1 MRPRPEITPASQISH
16 LVSRIQT
23 HNRAQGRIH
32 ERADVQQKEVEEK
45 LVAEAGR
52 HSNLV
57 AALRA
62 AAIEHSL
69 TGLRGHT
76 YEKAVDLGAT
86 AAVGLERAL
95 GHNIYPVCKRCLQ
108 ERNGE
113 SLLISNL
120 AKLRPANKSCAAD
133 LNLTATARRFVHRF
147 GELSGSQRPTCD
159 SNTEYTEPEENE
171 QRNSATTLPSRL
183 PKFAFDTPSSILHN
197 LWCNSNFSFA
207 ICFFQLVSSPL
218 FAATIDSV
226 P

>member
-1 MRPRPEITPASQISH
+1 
-16 LVSRIQT
+16 
-23 HNRAQGRIH
+23 
-32 ERADVQQKEVEEK
+32 VQQKKVEEK

-69 TGLRGHT
+69 AGLCGHT

-113 SLLISNL
+113 KSAESVVSRSLIREQV
-120 AKLRPANKSCAAD
+120 LRS
-133 LNLTATARRFVHRF
+133 
-147 GELSGSQRPTCD
+147 
-159 SNTEYTEPEENE
+159 
-171 QRNSATTLPSRL
+171 
-183 PKFAFDTPSSILHN
+183 
-197 LWCNSNFSFA
+197 
-207 ICFFQLVSSPL
+207 
-218 FAATIDSV
+218 
-226 P
+226 